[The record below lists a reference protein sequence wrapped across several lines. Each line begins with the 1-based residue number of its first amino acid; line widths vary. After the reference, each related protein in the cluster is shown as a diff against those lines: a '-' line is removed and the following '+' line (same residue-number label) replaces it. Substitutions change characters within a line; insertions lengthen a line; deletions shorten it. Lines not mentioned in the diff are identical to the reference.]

1 MNWPASH
8 IVNRKAFQRIV
19 QNGRLHWQKSV
30 DQGGILAKEKKGV
43 FQARST
49 SLGGKEWQ
57 GSLSSRLPHQH
68 QHQCVCVC
76 VSAHVCVCVF
86 VPQWCPTLCDPM
98 NCGQPVLWLLYPWN
112 SPGKNTGARC
122 HSLLQGIFPTQECN
136 SCLPHCRQILYH
148 LSHQGSLTP
157 LAVIRKFQID
167 SFKCHISLK
176 S

>member
-30 DQGGILAKEKKGV
+30 DQGGISKRKERGVSGQVNFTWGKGMAGIFIKQV
-43 FQARST
+43 T
-49 SLGGKEWQ
+49 SLA
-57 GSLSSRLPHQH
+57 LAPVCVCACVHV
-68 QHQCVCVC
+68 CVCVC
-76 VSAHVCVCVF
+76 V
-86 VPQWCPTLCDPM
+86 CPS
-98 NCGQPVLWLLYPWN
+98 VVSYSLWPYELWPARLLYPWN